1 MGSGARA
8 RSACAPES
16 AAHRPLRPGFGSVF
30 ERSAR
35 PWRATSDPRACSE
48 GARRSAFS
56 SADGRK
62 SKKCLS
68 HTCNRKH
75 L

>member
-16 AAHRPLRPGFGSVF
+16 AAHRPLRPGSGSAF

-35 PWRATSDPRACSE
+35 PWRAKSDLRARSE

-56 SADGRK
+56 SADGR
-62 SKKCLS
+62 
-68 HTCNRKH
+68 
-75 L
+75 